1 MQYFA
6 TVLYGDART
15 VIKSSDVLMKIH
27 SRARGHNPVTGGT
40 YDSNRPSSQLWI
52 HMTAWHSILY
62 VYEKFGPGPLPAD
75 EEDRYWRECA
85 IAAAFQPIEPA
96 DIPTSRAEV
105 REYFEAWRPHLAASE
120 AAQYN
125 VDFIL
130 DGMRTIFT
138 TLPGWMR
145 AVSAPVIRAGV
156 VATYPHWMRTMM
168 GVRQSRLVDSGVT
181 AVLRIAMARL
191 NRDPEGQAKFLQ
203 AISPHG
209 GPVLAPHLRGEAPE
223 SSRVWTPAEAREA
236 FGDPRPPLVQ
246 YADMLREREADAAE
260 DPYTHGH
267 HDPLLEFATPKAEA

>member
-1 MQYFA
+1 
-6 TVLYGDART
+6 
-15 VIKSSDVLMKIH
+15 
-27 SRARGHNPVTGGT
+27 
-40 YDSNRPSSQLWI
+40 
-52 HMTAWHSILY
+52 
-62 VYEKFGPGPLPAD
+62 
-75 EEDRYWRECA
+75 
-85 IAAAFQPIEPA
+85 
-96 DIPTSRAEV
+96 
-105 REYFEAWRPHLAASE
+105 
-120 AAQYN
+120 
-125 VDFIL
+125 
-130 DGMRTIFT
+130 
-138 TLPGWMR
+138 
-145 AVSAPVIRAGV
+145 
-156 VATYPHWMRTMM
+156 MM

-260 DPYTHGH
+260 DPYTRDH